1 MIWYW
6 YWVWVQVPL
15 IFLYP
20 GRLTHLTCQH
30 KTWLSGKNDSK
41 VDSRVE
47 PPPEIEMAWHHW
59 TCDKPS
65 DPSGAPRKD
74 LQQQAWDLM
83 DKNTWHQ
90 FCFRETLF
98 VFKSCMAFT
107 LRIQTRICQILR
119 LMVISTTRCD
129 ETAKAPIIVARCD
142 NPPSSSKF
150 SDPIPASVKR

>member
-15 IFLYP
+15 IFLYHTLDMP
-20 GRLTHLTCQH
+20 AQDVAQWQEWFQS
-30 KTWLSGKNDSK
+30 WLSL
-41 VDSRVE
+41 RT
-47 PPPEIEMAWHHW
+47 PPEIEMAWHHW

-107 LRIQTRICQILR
+107 LRIQARICQILR

-129 ETAKAPIIVARCD
+129 ETAKAPIIVTRCD